1 MPEVHVGFGDFLRY
15 TTSGIFYDWAEA
27 LNQKVFTKEAG
38 NIVMFRTMQFWGTY
52 RGNND
57 HRRMSQ
63 ARKEAYFY
71 PR

>member
-1 MPEVHVGFGDFLRY
+1 
-15 TTSGIFYDWAEA
+15 
-27 LNQKVFTKEAG
+27 
-38 NIVMFRTMQFWGTY
+38 MFRTMQFWGTY